1 MASSYDQYK
10 TTGEYDFSKGPK
22 SLYQPDPN
30 APIDSIFSGVV
41 LNVPQTDTDDEWGG
55 TSRIAEERIIDK
67 LGALELEVEGLA
79 GVGGLKNQMLDL
91 VGTTVKITSFT
102 DPFID
107 MSVPKISLGIVTA
120 TPTVVLNG
128 ATGAITAASL
138 TLTGAITAVS
148 ADLSGNMSVSGDS
161 TVSGTLNVNI
171 GTFDALTVAS
181 LTVSGSASFSHSL
194 SAASIAISG
203 AITAA
208 SLTLTGAITAASL
221 TLTGAISAA
230 SADLSGNM
238 SVSGDSTVSGIL
250 NVNEGTFGALTVAS
264 LTVSGSASFS
274 HSLSA
279 ASIAVSGAIT
289 AASLTISSKITLSTP
304 YMVPVCMLE
313 PTSSYVNLGSSTN
326 YFGGIYTS
334 AFTSYASM
342 FTAYGLFPIDTN
354 TADLGSSAKAFKD
367 IYAVGAISA
376 ASADLSGNMS
386 VSGDSTVS
394 GILNVNE
401 GTFGALTVASL
412 TVSGSASFS
421 HSLYASGTLYVPTV
435 SASSLSLTGTVNV
448 AVGVPNH
455 LMFYSVSGII
465 AQSTVKFDVDSPTV
479 VFNAP
484 TFKLSMSLP
493 TATHTGSIKYLYVDT
508 SDGKVYVETP

>member
-22 SLYQPDPN
+22 SLYQPDPDPN

-91 VGTTVKITSFT
+91 VRTTVKIASFT

-128 ATGAITAASL
+128 ATGAITATSL

-148 ADLSGNMSVSGDS
+148 ATISGNMIVSGDS
-161 TVSGTLNVNI
+161 TVNGTLNVNI
-171 GTFDALTVAS
+171 GS
-181 LTVSGSASFSHSL
+181 
-194 SAASIAISG
+194 
-203 AITAA
+203 
-208 SLTLTGAITAASL
+208 
-221 TLTGAISAA
+221 
-230 SADLSGNM
+230 
-238 SVSGDSTVSGIL
+238 
-250 NVNEGTFGALTVAS
+250 FGALTVSS

-376 ASADLSGNMS
+376 ASATILGNMT
-386 VSGDSTVS
+386 VGDSTVN

>member
-22 SLYQPDPN
+22 SLYQPDPDPN

-91 VGTTVKITSFT
+91 VRTTVKIASFT

-128 ATGAITAASL
+128 ATGAITATSL

-148 ADLSGNMSVSGDS
+148 ATISGNMIVSGDS
-161 TVSGTLNVNI
+161 TVNGTLNVNI
-171 GTFDALTVAS
+171 GSFGALTVAS

-208 SLTLTGAITAASL
+208 SLTLTGAITAV
-221 TLTGAISAA
+221 

-238 SVSGDSTVSGIL
+238 SVSGDSTVSGTL
-250 NVNEGTFGALTVAS
+250 NVNIGTFGALTVAS

-342 FTAYGLFPIDTN
+342 STAYGLFPIDTN

-376 ASADLSGNMS
+376 ASATILGNMT
-386 VSGDSTVS
+386 VSGDSTVN

>member
-138 TLTGAITAVS
+138 TLTGAISAAS

-171 GTFDALTVAS
+171 GTFD
-181 LTVSGSASFSHSL
+181 
-194 SAASIAISG
+194 
-203 AITAA
+203 
-208 SLTLTGAITAASL
+208 
-221 TLTGAISAA
+221 
-230 SADLSGNM
+230 
-238 SVSGDSTVSGIL
+238 
-250 NVNEGTFGALTVAS
+250 ALTVAS

-376 ASADLSGNMS
+376 ASATILGNMT

>member
-1 MASSYDQYK
+1 
-10 TTGEYDFSKGPK
+10 
-22 SLYQPDPN
+22 
-30 APIDSIFSGVV
+30 
-41 LNVPQTDTDDEWGG
+41 
-55 TSRIAEERIIDK
+55 
-67 LGALELEVEGLA
+67 
-79 GVGGLKNQMLDL
+79 
-91 VGTTVKITSFT
+91 
-102 DPFID
+102 
-107 MSVPKISLGIVTA
+107 
-120 TPTVVLNG
+120 
-128 ATGAITAASL
+128 
-138 TLTGAITAVS
+138 
-148 ADLSGNMSVSGDS
+148 
-161 TVSGTLNVNI
+161 
-171 GTFDALTVAS
+171 
-181 LTVSGSASFSHSL
+181 
-194 SAASIAISG
+194 
-203 AITAA
+203 
-208 SLTLTGAITAASL
+208 
-221 TLTGAISAA
+221 
-230 SADLSGNM
+230 
-238 SVSGDSTVSGIL
+238 
-250 NVNEGTFGALTVAS
+250 
-264 LTVSGSASFS
+264 
-274 HSLSA
+274 
-279 ASIAVSGAIT
+279 
-289 AASLTISSKITLSTP
+289 
-304 YMVPVCMLE
+304 
-313 PTSSYVNLGSSTN
+313 
-326 YFGGIYTS
+326 
-334 AFTSYASM
+334 M

-376 ASADLSGNMS
+376 ASATILGNMT
-386 VSGDSTVS
+386 VSGDSTVN

>member
-128 ATGAITAASL
+128 ATGAITATSL

-194 SAASIAISG
+194 SAASIAIS
-203 AITAA
+203 
-208 SLTLTGAITAASL
+208 GAITAASL

-376 ASADLSGNMS
+376 ASATILGNMT
-386 VSGDSTVS
+386 VSGDSTVN

>member
-22 SLYQPDPN
+22 SLYQPDPDPN

-91 VGTTVKITSFT
+91 VRTTVKIASFT

-128 ATGAITAASL
+128 ATGAITATSL

-171 GTFDALTVAS
+171 GTFGALTVAS

-194 SAASIAISG
+194 SAASIAI
-203 AITAA
+203 
-208 SLTLTGAITAASL
+208 
-221 TLTGAISAA
+221 
-230 SADLSGNM
+230 
-238 SVSGDSTVSGIL
+238 
-250 NVNEGTFGALTVAS
+250 
-264 LTVSGSASFS
+264 
-274 HSLSA
+274 
-279 ASIAVSGAIT
+279 SGAIT

-376 ASADLSGNMS
+376 ASATILGNMT
-386 VSGDSTVS
+386 VGDSTVN